1 MDEAWK
7 GAGVGL
13 ALRSDFFVTK
23 KILTMRRE
31 IEGSWKVY
39 EEDQRPPG
47 HTARKTDHTSR

>member
-39 EEDQRPPG
+39 EEDREWIL
-47 HTARKTDHTSR
+47 